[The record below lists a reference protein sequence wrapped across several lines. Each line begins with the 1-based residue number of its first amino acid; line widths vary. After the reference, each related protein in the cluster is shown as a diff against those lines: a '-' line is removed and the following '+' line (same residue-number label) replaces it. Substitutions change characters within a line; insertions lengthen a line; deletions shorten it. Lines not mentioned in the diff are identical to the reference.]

1 MKNISIINAIF
12 VLVFTILLSTS
23 MLAQENPMKAH
34 PENCTCENCGSMSE
48 SSDHKCDAECAANG
62 CTNAVAVK
70 ESSATAKQIKH
81 VCTDECHDKGC
92 DYVKAKEAR
101 AALDVNGDGFIY
113 ECDMKCETAD
123 HAGECSKCGME
134 LKKVSLKDS

>member
-1 MKNISIINAIF
+1 MKKINLINAIF
-12 VLVFTILLSTS
+12 VLAFTILLSTS
-23 MLAQENPMKAH
+23 MLAQEKPMKAH

-48 SSDHKCDAECAANG
+48 SSDHECDANG
-62 CTNAVAVK
+62 CTHAVAVK

-101 AALDVNGDGFIY
+101 AALDVNGDGLGDIL
-113 ECDMKCETAD
+113 
-123 HAGECSKCGME
+123 S
-134 LKKVSLKDS
+134 SLKRRK